1 MKDKKR
7 LICFSII
14 AVLAIALVF
23 VTLFV
28 PMVHIVGKD
37 DSLNIVYDKTTSL
50 VQYATDIPFLTTA
63 AADVYFTATGPIW
76 MGTTAIMLNYLVVL
90 FAIVLF
96 AVSVFE
102 IASFKVEK
110 FATKNNTLA
119 RKIALVVGYL
129 TVSVV
134 VFEILS
140 FILTT
145 TFAGGYAGFY
155 SVVQN
160 YIVGGLGAGVLV
172 CAYMSG
178 KKEKSQTTNK
188 VKNAVGYGISAFFSA
203 FLIALPFIPIYS
215 YDFFG
220 SAESLFSLSLR
231 ANEFASDSYGE
242 VPIGITTYA
251 VFAMILVGLFV
262 LVYSIVG
269 LILTLKNKETNWLS
283 ARTKRWSMA
292 LLIVYIVLFM
302 LSIMAIAHLF
312 TSVYIEGLFV
322 YNAFAYIAVFLPFVP
337 YIASTM
343 ISWNKVENEKS
354 KDKQEVS
361 E

>member
-1 MKDKKR
+1 MKDKR
-7 LICFSII
+7 RIICFSIL
-14 AVLAIALVF
+14 AVLSIALVF

-37 DSLNIVYDKTTSL
+37 DSLNIVYDKTISL

-63 AADVYFTATGPIW
+63 AADVYFSATGPIW
-76 MGTTAIMLNYLVVL
+76 MGPTAILLNYLVVL
-90 FAIVLF
+90 FGIALF
-96 AVSVFE
+96 GFSIFE

-119 RKIALVVGYL
+119 KKIALVVGYL
-129 TVSVV
+129 AVSVV

-145 TFAGGYAGFY
+145 KFAGGYAGFY
-155 SVVQN
+155 SAVQN
-160 YIVGGLGAGVLV
+160 YIVGGLGVGILV

-203 FLIALPFIPIYS
+203 FLFAFPFIPIYS

-269 LILTLKNKETNWLS
+269 LVLSLKNKQTNWLS
-283 ARTKRWSMA
+283 ARVKRWSMA
-292 LLIVYIVLFM
+292 LLIVYLVLFM
-302 LSIMAIAHLF
+302 LSFMAIAHLF
-312 TSVYIEGLFV
+312 TSVYIDGLFV

-337 YIASTM
+337 YIVSTM
-343 ISWNKVENEKS
+343 ISWNKVKKEKA
-354 KDKQEVS
+354 KDKQEA
-361 E
+361 